1 MNMLEYLTINFTIMA
16 IQRDYYFLDR
26 LEELKRDNRISDS
39 SYWEERKEIEESLEE
54 LCKDNPFN
62 QLKEELNL
70 TLSW

>member
-1 MNMLEYLTINFTIMA
+1 MA

-62 QLKEELNL
+62 QLKKELNL
-70 TLSW
+70 I

>member
-1 MNMLEYLTINFTIMA
+1 MLEYLTINFTIMA

-39 SYWEERKEIEESLEE
+39 SYWEEIKEIEESLEE

-70 TLSW
+70 N

>member
-39 SYWEERKEIEESLEE
+39 SYWEERKEIEQSLEE

-70 TLSW
+70 TLS

>member
-39 SYWEERKEIEESLEE
+39 SYWKERKEIEESLEE

-70 TLSW
+70 TLS

>member
-1 MNMLEYLTINFTIMA
+1 MA

-26 LEELKRDNRISDS
+26 LEELKLDNRISDS
-39 SYWEERKEIEESLEE
+39 SYWEEIKEIEESLEE

-70 TLSW
+70 N

>member
-1 MNMLEYLTINFTIMA
+1 MLEYLTINFTIMA

-39 SYWEERKEIEESLEE
+39 SYWKERKEIEESLEE

-62 QLKEELNL
+62 QLKKELNL
-70 TLSW
+70 I

>member
-1 MNMLEYLTINFTIMA
+1 MLEYLTINFTIMA

-62 QLKEELNL
+62 QLKKELNL
-70 TLSW
+70 I

>member
-1 MNMLEYLTINFTIMA
+1 MLEYLTINFTIMA

-39 SYWEERKEIEESLEE
+39 SYWKERKEVEESLEE

-70 TLSW
+70 N

>member
-1 MNMLEYLTINFTIMA
+1 MLEYLTINFTIMA

-26 LEELKRDNRISDS
+26 LEELKRYNRISDS
-39 SYWEERKEIEESLEE
+39 SYWEERKEIEQSLEE

-70 TLSW
+70 TLS

>member
-1 MNMLEYLTINFTIMA
+1 MA

-39 SYWEERKEIEESLEE
+39 SYWEERKEVEESLEE

-70 TLSW
+70 I

>member
-1 MNMLEYLTINFTIMA
+1 MNKLEYLTINFTIMA

-26 LEELKRDNRISDS
+26 LDELKRDNRISDS
-39 SYWEERKEIEESLEE
+39 SYWKERKEIEESLEE

-70 TLSW
+70 I

>member
-1 MNMLEYLTINFTIMA
+1 MLEYLTINFTIMA

-39 SYWEERKEIEESLEE
+39 SYWEEKKEIEESLEE

-62 QLKEELNL
+62 QLKKELNL
-70 TLSW
+70 N

>member
-1 MNMLEYLTINFTIMA
+1 MLEYLTINFTIMA

-26 LEELKRDNRISDS
+26 LEELKRGNRISDS

-62 QLKEELNL
+62 QLKKELNL
-70 TLSW
+70 I

>member
-1 MNMLEYLTINFTIMA
+1 MLEYLTINFTIMA

-70 TLSW
+70 N

>member
-39 SYWEERKEIEESLEE
+39 SYWKERKEVEESLEE

-70 TLSW
+70 N

>member
-1 MNMLEYLTINFTIMA
+1 MA

-70 TLSW
+70 N

>member
-1 MNMLEYLTINFTIMA
+1 MLEYLTINFTIMA

-39 SYWEERKEIEESLEE
+39 SYWEERKEVEESLEE

-70 TLSW
+70 T

>member
-1 MNMLEYLTINFTIMA
+1 MLEYLTINFTIMA

-39 SYWEERKEIEESLEE
+39 SYWKERKEVEESLEE

-62 QLKEELNL
+62 QLKKELNL
-70 TLSW
+70 N

>member
-1 MNMLEYLTINFTIMA
+1 MLEYLTINFTIMA

-39 SYWEERKEIEESLEE
+39 SYWEERKEVEESLEE

-70 TLSW
+70 N

>member
-62 QLKEELNL
+62 QLKKELNL
-70 TLSW
+70 I